1 MPGYKRNVGGIEM
14 AQKSADVSEDGDFE
28 VMPLTPLRRL
38 EKRLDAIETTKT
50 TQNLEHFV
58 DKIIDMV
65 ELNQKIVDEVVKANQ
80 GLREDLAVLI
90 GKMTDSET
98 KLSELISLLKDA
110 SETGMEAGETQD
122 IGKAIAPL
130 TEKVSQTMEK
140 SLEVNASILDAL
152 ASIDKD
158 IKRISQAPQPP
169 SITSSILARRAA
181 QGRSM

>member
-1 MPGYKRNVGGIEM
+1 MG
-14 AQKSADVSEDGDFE
+14 QKNADISEDGDFE

-38 EKRLDAIETTKT
+38 EKRLDTIETTKT
-50 TQNLEHFV
+50 TQNLERFV

-90 GKMTDSET
+90 GKMTGNET
-98 KLSELISLLKDA
+98 KISELLSLLKEA
-110 SETGMEAGETQD
+110 SETDIGGAGEPQD

-158 IKRISQAPQPP
+158 IKKLSVPQQPP

-181 QGRSM
+181 QGRPM